1 MHRLLLTSFTSTL
14 AAVAAAAVLATPALA
29 DSTPVGPLPKGPSST
44 FSTHRG
50 WFVAVALPR
59 QPKSTGLVWRVARQF
74 DSKILHQVS
83 EADVGKNVVVVFNVS
98 GVGTTP
104 IVFALTKGDSSPKAV
119 RAITTVVRV
128 T

>member
-1 MHRLLLTSFTSTL
+1 M
-14 AAVAAAAVLATPALA
+14 ATPALA

-44 FSTHRG
+44 FLTHRG

-59 QPKSTGLVWRVARQF
+59 QPKSSGFVWRLARTV
-74 DSKILHQVS
+74 DKNILHQVS

-98 GVGTTP
+98 GTGTTS
-104 IVFALTKGDSSPKAV
+104 IIFALTKGDTSPKAV

>member
-1 MHRLLLTSFTSTL
+1 MQRLLLTSFTSTL
-14 AAVAAAAVLATPALA
+14 AVLAAAAVLATPALA
-29 DSTPVGPLPKGPSST
+29 DSTPVGPLPKSPSST

-59 QPKSTGLVWRVARQF
+59 QPKSSGLVWRIARRF
-74 DSKILHQVS
+74 DSNILHQVS
-83 EADVGKNVVVVFNVS
+83 EADVGKNAVVVFNVS
-98 GVGTTP
+98 GTGTTS
-104 IVFALTKGDSSPKAV
+104 IIFALTKGDSSPKAI

>member
-1 MHRLLLTSFTSTL
+1 MRRLLLTSFRSSL
-14 AAVAAAAVLATPALA
+14 AAVAATAVLATPALA
-29 DSTPVGPLPKGPSST
+29 DSTPVGPLPKGASST

-59 QPKSTGLVWRVARQF
+59 PLKSSGLVWRIARPF
-74 DSKILHQVS
+74 NTDIVHQVS
-83 EADVGKNVVVVFNVS
+83 EGDVGKQVVVVFNVS
-98 GVGTTP
+98 GTGTTS
-104 IVFALTKGDSSPKAV
+104 IVFALTKGDSSPKAI

>member
-1 MHRLLLTSFTSTL
+1 M
-14 AAVAAAAVLATPALA
+14 LATPALA
-29 DSTPVGPLPKGPSST
+29 DSTPVGPLPKGASST

-59 QPKSTGLVWRVARQF
+59 QPKSSGLVWRIARPF
-74 DSKILHQVS
+74 DTDIVHQVS
-83 EADVGKNVVVVFNVS
+83 EGDVGKQVVVVFNVS
-98 GVGTTP
+98 GTGTTS
-104 IVFALTKGDSSPKAV
+104 IVFALTKGDSSPKAI

>member
-1 MHRLLLTSFTSTL
+1 MQRPLLTTLKSTL
-14 AAVAAAAVLATPALA
+14 AAIAAAAVLATPALA
-29 DSTPVGPLPKGPSST
+29 DSTPVGPLPKSPTST

-59 QPKSTGLVWRVARQF
+59 QQKSTGLVWRIARPF
-74 DSKILHQVS
+74 NSDILHQVS

-98 GVGTTP
+98 GTGTTS
-104 IVFALTKGDSSPKAV
+104 IIFALTKGDSSPKAI

>member
-1 MHRLLLTSFTSTL
+1 MQRLLLTTFKSTL
-14 AAVAAAAVLATPALA
+14 AAIAGAAVLAIPALA
-29 DSTPVGPLPKGPSST
+29 DSTPVGPLPKSPSST

-59 QPKSTGLVWRVARQF
+59 QAKSSGLVWRIARPF
-74 DSKILHQVS
+74 NSDILHQVS

-98 GVGTTP
+98 GTGTTS
-104 IVFALTKGDSSPKAV
+104 IIFALTKGDSSPKAI